1 MNLRSFLPC
10 LLVLLAA
17 PAWAQSSTA
26 DTDVDSQKARIS
38 AERKAVE
45 ARYDQDRA
53 ACYQKFAVQ
62 DCIDGARRKRRTQV
76 EDLNRQEAV
85 INDAERQ
92 RRAAA
97 QLDKLNR
104 NAEPSADDAANR
116 ERALQSQKD
125 REQRAADREASRQTK
140 EAQEAAARR
149 SFENKQRAHAQEQAK
164 SAEERA
170 QEQAERQRY
179 EDRLKKAEQ
188 DRAELEARNAKRT
201 KPRSAPLP
209 TPP

>member
-1 MNLRSFLPC
+1 MKPTF
-10 LLVLLAA
+10 VLFGLMALAA
-17 PAWAQSSTA
+17 SSAWSQASTS
-26 DTDVDSQKARIS
+26 TVDIDAEKSRIS

-45 ARYDQDRA
+45 TRYDKDRA

-62 DCIDGARRKRRTQV
+62 DCLNDVRRTRRTQV
-76 EDLNRQEAV
+76 EDLNRQEAI
-85 INDAERQ
+85 INDGERK

-97 QLDKLNR
+97 QLDDLERKGQLSP
-104 NAEPSADDAANR
+104 EDAARR
-116 ERALQSQKD
+116 ESALQSQKD
-125 REQRAADREASRQTK
+125 REQRAADREAGRQAK
-140 EAQEAAARR
+140 EAEAAANRR
-149 SFENKQRAHAQEQAK
+149 AFEGKQKAHAQEQAQQ
-164 SAEERA
+164 AERRA